1 MSAFPVTDEAVKAIS
16 SDKFDIIILN
26 FANPDMVGHTG
37 VFNAAVKAVEAVD
50 KCIGILF
57 EKVRA
62 SGGLLI
68 LTADH
73 GNAEQMLDENGG
85 IHTAHTC
92 DKVPFLICDPEVRV
106 QDGILADIAPTLL
119 EIMGIEK
126 PKEMTGK
133 SLLVG

>member
-1 MSAFPVTDEAVKAIS
+1 MAGVKKPVEGEERILVPSPGVATYDMQPDMSAFPVTDEAMKAIS
-16 SDKFDIIILN
+16 SGKFDIIILN

-50 KCIGILF
+50 KCIGILY

-85 IHTAHTC
+85 YIQHIPATRYLSLS
-92 DKVPFLICDPEVRV
+92 V
-106 QDGILADIAPTLL
+106 ILRS
-119 EIMGIEK
+119 G
-126 PKEMTGK
+126 
-133 SLLVG
+133 